1 MIKTGE
7 RLDSES
13 GTSVTVGEVLGTGG
27 QGEVREGR
35 TEDGRVVAIKWYL
48 PPFQTDEL
56 RENITY
62 LVREH
67 APSEQ
72 FLWPA
77 DIVSRNG
84 EFGYVMPLRPP
95 DYVSLTRV
103 LGRKV
108 PMKFRELVQAA
119 GHTVAAFKALQAKG
133 LFYCDISDANLFVE
147 PRTGEVLICDN
158 DNVGSSRTAPRVL
171 GTPRFMAPEIVRN
184 EKKPSAL
191 TDSFSM
197 AVLLFLLLMNDHPL
211 QGEAESRIHVF
222 DAAAMRKIYG
232 TEPVF
237 IFDPD
242 DASNRPIPGVHVN
255 AQVFW
260 DLYPQA
266 VRDIFTKVFTTGL
279 ADPARRPTFGEW
291 EAAISTTVDSI
302 FACGGCGRENFYCR
316 TRPEVTCWG
325 CRKSVR
331 VPMKLVIG
339 GRRTVILDRGTKL
352 YAHHMS
358 KRGDVVLTDPP
369 VAEVA
374 KHPTQDRYG
383 LKNLSGFQW
392 FATLPGSPVARP
404 VAPGQSVALVPG
416 AQIEFDAV
424 SALIER

>member
-1 MIKTGE
+1 MIKAGE

-13 GTSVTVGEVLGTGG
+13 GTPVAVGDVLGAGG

-35 TEDGRVVAIKWYL
+35 TPDGRVVAIKWYL
-48 PPFQTDEL
+48 PPFQNDEL
-56 RENITY
+56 RRNITY
-62 LVREH
+62 LVNEH
-67 APSEQ
+67 APSAK
-72 FLWPA
+72 FLWPE
-77 DIVSRNG
+77 DIVFKDG

-108 PMKFRELVQAA
+108 PMRFRQLVQAA
-119 GHTVAAFKALQAKG
+119 GHTVSAFKALQAKG

-147 PRTGEVLICDN
+147 PRTGDILICDN

-222 DAAAMRKIYG
+222 DAAAMRRIYG
-232 TEPVF
+232 TQPVF
-237 IFDPD
+237 IFDPH

-255 AQVFW
+255 ASIFW
-260 DLYPQA
+260 ELYPQA
-266 VRDIFTKVFTTGL
+266 VRDIFTKVFTAGL

-291 EAAISTTVDSI
+291 ETAISATLDAI
-302 FACGGCGRENFYCR
+302 FACPHCGRENFYCS
-316 TRPEVTCWG
+316 TRRVATCWG
-325 CRKSVR
+325 CRKAMQ
-331 VPMKLVIG
+331 VPMKLVID
-339 GRRTVILDRGTKL
+339 GRRTVVLDRDTKL
-352 YAHHMS
+352 YAHHVNR
-358 KRGDVVLTDPP
+358 RGDVVLTDPP
-369 VAEVA
+369 LAEIS

-383 LKNLSGFQW
+383 LKNLSTLPW
-392 FATLPGSPVARP
+392 FVTLPGSQVASP
-404 VAPGQSVALVPG
+404 IAPGRSVALVPG
-416 AQIEFDAV
+416 SQIEFNAV
-424 SALIER
+424 SAVVEQ